1 MKDIIKPFK
10 LKKRFLK
17 KVAGTKNSRYKTIED
32 IIVSRLAIDTNAA
45 FLANSKDEKEKLHD
59 RFSKALTRIE
69 YGIRTDKTNL
79 HWLGCFTSNYFT
91 GEVDIKDLS
100 NYSYNDKIKISIHEF
115 NHASAHFG
123 LCCINYGTHC
133 VYYDGL
139 KKLYRGANNR
149 IFKVKGTYLNEFI
162 NEVNSYMQYYSLP
175 NMNLCKNTA
184 NDIFYKPMEE
194 NIKNEESAFSSGYT
208 VPYLF
213 ELGRLF
219 LIAGEN
225 FANIDYDTIIKNG
238 KSPITLDTKTGIPLN
253 DLLYASKKGQAAI
266 KLQHNFNKMVGVN
279 EYNKLLEGFDL
290 LFKQKNMN
298 VPYNLDVVNNIITK
312 ITEYFEQ
319 KKDMYLCT
327 HRWTKEDADIM
338 SDRFYKQC
346 NHLFSLFNIAP
357 TTYGSRKFRSTLT
370 KKINNNRKHKKIY
383 KMCYYKDD
391 SDLKFNLKVNASL
404 LICALEEIEKKKN
417 KYSSIIKK
425 KNLSI
430 K

>member
-10 LKKRFLK
+10 LKKLFLK
-17 KVAGTKNSRYKTIED
+17 KVAGARNSKYRSMED
-32 IIVSRLAIDTNAA
+32 IIISRLAIDSNAA
-45 FLANSKDEKEKLHD
+45 FLANSKEEKDKLHD

-69 YGIRTDKTNL
+69 YGVRNDKTNL
-79 HWLGCFTSNYFT
+79 HWLGRYTSSYFT

-100 NYSYNDKIKISIHEF
+100 KYSYNDKVKISIHEF

-123 LCCINYGTHC
+123 ICCLSYGASS

-139 KKLYRGANNR
+139 RKLYRGANNR
-149 IFKVKGTYLNEFI
+149 IFNVKGTYLNEFI

-184 NDIFYKPMEE
+184 NDIFYRPMEE
-194 NIKNEESAFSSGYT
+194 NIKNEKSAFSSGYT

-290 LFKQKNMN
+290 LFQQKNMN

-327 HRWTKEDADIM
+327 HRWTKEDAAVM
-338 SDRFYKQC
+338 SDRFYTQC
-346 NHLFSLFNIAP
+346 NHLFSLFKIVP
-357 TTYGSRKFRSTLT
+357 TTYGSNIFKEKLS
-370 KKINNNRKHKKIY
+370 KKITNNRKHKKIY

-391 SDLKFNLKVNASL
+391 SDLKFNLKVNTSL
-404 LICALEEIEKKKN
+404 IVDALDKMESRKN
-417 KYSSIIKK
+417 KYSDIIKRK
-425 KNLSI
+425 RLSI